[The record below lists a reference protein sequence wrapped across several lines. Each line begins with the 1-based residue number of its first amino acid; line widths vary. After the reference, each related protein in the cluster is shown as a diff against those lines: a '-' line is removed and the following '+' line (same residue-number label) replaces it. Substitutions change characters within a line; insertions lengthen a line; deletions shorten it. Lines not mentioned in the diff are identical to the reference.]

1 MEILIAF
8 FNCLDKVKRMKEGKE
23 KNKIK
28 NEGRKSRM
36 VVMSVKRGNILFSY
50 LGQNL

>member
-8 FNCLDKVKRMKEGKE
+8 FNCLDKVKRIETGKE
-23 KNKIK
+23 KNTIK

-50 LGQNL
+50 IGQNL